1 MTPQTTLVN
10 QDLRSV
16 KIETDNTTGWIDV
29 YNFFGDKILKL
40 QFDNADGFVEFD
52 IPKGEYY
59 VYIRGDQSVF
69 YSQVKINDKFDYT
82 IKRLMLS

>member
-1 MTPQTTLVN
+1 MTPQTTPVDH
-10 QDLRSV
+10 DLRSV
-16 KIETDNTTGWIDV
+16 KIETDNSTGWIDV

-40 QFDNADGFVEFD
+40 QFDNAKGHVEFD

-59 VYIRGDQSVF
+59 VYIRGDKSVF
-69 YSQVKINDKFDYT
+69 YSQVKINEEFDYT